1 MSDDFAQIQIAPNP
15 AMVDEDVAI
24 RVVGLPPGA
33 HVLFHAY
40 TEDDAG
46 LAWESH
52 ALLAADAGGRIDLA
66 AQAPAGG
73 TYSGVD
79 AMGMFWSMAPSPPAT
94 PAAEAT
100 NHPAAVRPFTKNEPT
115 PNLVVFGAEINGK
128 VIASAEFERQFLA
141 PGVLLRDVRDDGLVA
156 RLFVPPGPGPHRV
169 VMVLGGT
176 GGGLDTDKAAV
187 LASHGFATLALA
199 YFRGPGLPPWAADIP
214 LEYVER
220 AMAWL
225 RDQPSLDAA
234 RLGVL
239 GISKGSEL
247 ALLLGATFPAI
258 RAVVAYAPSAVVWAA
273 GGRDKLTGEIHSSWT
288 RGGRRVPFVPFRL
301 RRFMLRSMPRY
312 FLKKPILF
320 LPLFTSALQDRE
332 AVERAAIPAEKTNG
346 AILLI
351 SGDED
356 SLWPSS
362 DMAQR
367 VMDRLA
373 ARGFAHPFRHL
384 RYADAGHALRYPHLP
399 TTLRQAHQ
407 PAMNFAAA
415 FGGTAAGDAR
425 AQADAWH
432 EAIAFFDAHL

>member
-1 MSDDFAQIQIAPNP
+1 MSDGFAQIQIAPNP
-15 AMVDEDVAI
+15 AMVDEVVAI

-33 HVLFHAY
+33 HVLLHAY

-52 ALLAADAGGRIDLA
+52 ALFEADAGGRIDLA

-79 AMGMFWSMAPSPPAT
+79 PMGMFWSMAPSPPAT

-115 PNLVVFGAEINGK
+115 PNLVLLGAEIDGT

-176 GGGLDTDKAAV
+176 SGGLDTDKAAV

-199 YFRGPGLPPWAADIP
+199 YFRAP
-214 LEYVER
+214 
-220 AMAWL
+220 WL
-225 RDQPSLDAA
+225 REQPSLDAT

-288 RGGRRVPFVPFRL
+288 HAGRRVPFVPFRL
-301 RRFMLRSMPRY
+301 RKFMLRSMPRY
-312 FLKKPILF
+312 FLKKPISF
-320 LPLFTSALQDRE
+320 SPLFTSALEDRE

-362 DMAQR
+362 RMAQR

-373 ARGFAHPFRHL
+373 AHRFAHPFRHL

-425 AQADAWH
+425 AQADAWR
-432 EAIAFFDAHL
+432 EAIAFLDAHL